1 MSFVITKEMDRK
13 SSVNYHSDDSQM
25 WEETERP
32 ATGSGA
38 GFTEVGDYSNPPQS
52 DGMMPC
58 DLEDSL

>member
-25 WEETERP
+25 WEETKRP
-32 ATGSGA
+32 AAGSGA
-38 GFTEVGDYSNPPQS
+38 GFAEVEDYSKPPQS

>member
-1 MSFVITKEMDRK
+1 MDRK

-25 WEETERP
+25 WEETERI

-38 GFTEVGDYSNPPQS
+38 EFTEVEDYSKPPQS

>member
-1 MSFVITKEMDRK
+1 MDRK

-25 WEETERP
+25 WEETKRP
-32 ATGSGA
+32 AAGSGA
-38 GFTEVGDYSNPPQS
+38 GFAEVEDYSKPPQS